1 MRNIGL
7 CCPHCESTPRAV
19 KSRVLSSLMKEITYM
34 CRNPDCGYVFVAR
47 LEIARTLSVSSIPK
61 PELKVP
67 LSQHINWTAIH
78 QLSLNLSVV

>member
-7 CCPHCESTPRAV
+7 CCPHCDQAPRAV

-34 CRNPDCGYVFVAR
+34 CQNPDCGYAFVAR

-67 LSQHINWTAIH
+67 LSQHINWSAIN
-78 QLSLNLSVV
+78 QLSLNLSIA